1 MSKINLRIISKPHAH
16 LQSMM
21 KTSVKFQNNRNKTVG
36 GVAHTRYPLSIHFH
50 YQNARKM
57 TKFKLQKKVSK
68 INLRIIS
75 KPHAHL
81 QSMMKTSVKFQNNR
95 NKTVGGVAHT
105 RYPLSIH
112 FHYQN
117 ARKMTKF
124 KLQKKVS
131 KINLRIISKPHAHL
145 QSMMKT
151 SVKFQKNWNKTV
163 GGVAH
168 TRYPLSIHFHYQNA
182 RKMTKFKLRKKC
194 QKLF

>member
-50 YQNARKM
+50 YQNARKND
-57 TKFKLQKKVSK
+57 KVQIAKIVSN

-75 KPHAHL
+75 KPYAHL
-81 QSMMKTSVKFQNNR
+81 QSMMKTSVKFQKNW
-95 NKTVGGVAHT
+95 NKTVGGVVHT

-124 KLQKKVS
+124 KLQKK
-131 KINLRIISKPHAHL
+131 
-145 QSMMKT
+145 
-151 SVKFQKNWNKTV
+151 
-163 GGVAH
+163 
-168 TRYPLSIHFHYQNA
+168 
-182 RKMTKFKLRKKC
+182 C
-194 QKLF
+194 QKLI

>member
-36 GVAHTRYPLSIHFH
+36 GVAHTRYYLSIHFH

-57 TKFKLQKKVSK
+57 TKFKLQK
-68 INLRIIS
+68 N
-75 KPHAHL
+75 
-81 QSMMKTSVKFQNNR
+81 
-95 NKTVGGVAHT
+95 
-105 RYPLSIH
+105 
-112 FHYQN
+112 
-117 ARKMTKF
+117 
-124 KLQKKVS
+124 VS

-151 SVKFQKNWNKTV
+151 SVKFQKNWTKTV

-182 RKMTKFKLRKKC
+182 QKMTKFKLRKKC
-194 QKLF
+194 QKLI

>member
-1 MSKINLRIISKPHAH
+1 MPEKRLSSNCEKVSKINLRIISKAHAY
-16 LQSMM
+16 LQSIIKICKVSKESEL
-21 KTSVKFQNNRNKTVG
+21 KTEG
-36 GVAHTRYPLSIHFH
+36 GVAHTRHPLSIHFH
-50 YQNARKM
+50 CQNTEKR
-57 TKFKLQKKVSK
+57 LSSICKKVSK

-124 KLQKKVS
+124 ILQK
-131 KINLRIISKPHAHL
+131 
-145 QSMMKT
+145 
-151 SVKFQKNWNKTV
+151 SVKN
-163 GGVAH
+163 
-168 TRYPLSIHFHYQNA
+168 
-182 RKMTKFKLRKKC
+182 
-194 QKLF
+194 